1 MSSSN
6 RIVFLDNLKGLL
18 ILLVVAGHFLLP
30 VKNENVTSG
39 YLFNIIYLF
48 HMPLFVFV
56 SGFFAK
62 SIFKNGRLRVEKIAS
77 VALLAVLFQI
87 TVLLGHPEKI
97 FSVRILSFS
106 AAPWYLL
113 SLASWYALV
122 PLLKS
127 LRPLPAVVISVCI
140 ALAVGCSQELGSFLA
155 IARTCVFLPFFVLGY
170 YCTKN
175 HLIRIRESKLP
186 TLCAVLAI
194 VFMIAYAFT
203 DGACAPPRYLVYGRL
218 PYRGDTLTAMVDRL
232 EYFAIAVVFSL
243 AVLRIVPSKKTMLS
257 QWGKQTLA
265 IYILHRL
272 VCMFLR
278 GFGFYKLAI
287 WEDPVLGTLSL
298 LVISVVVTAL
308 FAHPVFAKPFDA
320 LMGMKWRWLAN
331 EQDDS
336 VPSRRKTSHISAR

>member
-18 ILLVVAGHFLLP
+18 ILLVVVGHFLLP
-30 VKNENVTSG
+30 VKDENVTSG

-62 SIFKNGRLRVEKIAS
+62 SIFEDGRFRVEKIAS
-77 VALLAVLFQI
+77 VVLLAVLFQI
-87 TVLLGHPEKI
+87 TILLGHPEKI
-97 FSVRILSFS
+97 FSTRVLSFS

-122 PLLKS
+122 PFLKS
-127 LRPLPAVVISVCI
+127 LRPLPAVAISVCI
-140 ALAVGCSQELGSFLA
+140 ALVVGCSQEIGSFLA

-170 YCTKN
+170 YCTKD
-175 HLIRIRESKLP
+175 HLVRIRESKIP

-194 VFMIAYAFT
+194 VFAIAYAFT

-218 PYRGDTLTAMVDRL
+218 PYRGDILTAMFDRL
-232 EYFAIAVVFSL
+232 EYFVIAIVFSL
-243 AVLRIVPSKKTMLS
+243 AALRMVSSKKTVLS

-278 GFGFYKLAI
+278 GLAFYKLAI

-298 LVISVVVTAL
+298 LVISVGVTAL

-320 LMGMKWRWLAN
+320 LMGIKWRWLVDN
-331 EQDDS
+331 QDNS
-336 VPSRRKTSHISAR
+336 GPRRRKTSRISVS